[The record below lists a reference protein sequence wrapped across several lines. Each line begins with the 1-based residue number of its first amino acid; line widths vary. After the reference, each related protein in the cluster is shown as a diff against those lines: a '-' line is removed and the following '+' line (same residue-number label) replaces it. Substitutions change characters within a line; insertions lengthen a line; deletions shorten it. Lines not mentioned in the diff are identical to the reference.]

1 MTAVIE
7 KVTACVTRRSVSG
20 EPNLLVFQTHDRSV
34 QVPAGSVEPGE
45 EISAAAT
52 REVTEET
59 GLTGIRLVRFL
70 GSISVELKDGT
81 TMLYKDSMLRGRKAT
96 GRVWPRSQWVNVTR
110 RIGSFSEIVIDSTDK
125 GWVPTDSLADRMDRF
140 FYHFEIT
147 RPTQERWTV
156 QEKGKL
162 PCECYWVSLLQVPTL
177 DHEPRVWE
185 NEFYSLLLDSMGA
198 IAE

>member
-7 KVTACVTRRSVSG
+7 KVTAYVTRRSVSG
-20 EPNLLVFQTHDRSV
+20 EPNLLVFQTYDGSI

-45 EISAAAT
+45 QISDAAI

-59 GLTGIRLVRFL
+59 GLAGIRLVRFL

-81 TMLYKDSMLRGRKAT
+81 MLYKDSILRGTKGT

-110 RIGSFSEIVIDSTDK
+110 RIGSYSEIVVDKADK

-162 PCECYWVSLLQVPTL
+162 PCECYWVSLLQIPTL

-185 NEFYSLLLDSMGA
+185 NEFYSLLLNSMDA
-198 IAE
+198 VAE

>member
-7 KVTACVTRRSVSG
+7 KVTAYVTRRSVSG
-20 EPNLLVFQTHDRSV
+20 EPNLLVFQTHDRSI

-45 EISAAAT
+45 QISDAAM
-52 REVTEET
+52 REVTEEA
-59 GLTGIRLVRFL
+59 GLAGIRLVRFL
-70 GSISVELKDGT
+70 GLISVKLKDG
-81 TMLYKDSMLRGRKAT
+81 TMLYKDSILRGTKAT

-110 RIGSFSEIVIDSTDK
+110 RIGSYSEIVIDNTDK

-147 RPTQERWTV
+147 QPTQERWTV
-156 QEKGKL
+156 QEKGKP

-185 NEFYSLLLDSMGA
+185 NEFYSLLLDSMGV